1 MSWIIIPQPH
11 PLDKLWSVALDAV
24 QTAEDMFD
32 ALGEDYT
39 NEQADEAGEV
49 LTEALAGLWA
59 LPARNMSD
67 VLVKLNLAD
76 LDGAIRND
84 CPIRDIMDEATEV
97 LDAGVARGTALMTH
111 KPDLLADPLEGVA
124 L

>member
-11 PLDKLWSVALDAV
+11 PLDKLWSVALAAV
-24 QTAEDMFD
+24 QTAEDMFE

-39 NEQADEAGEV
+39 REQANAAGDA
-49 LTEALAGLWA
+49 LAEALAGLWA

-67 VLVKLNLAD
+67 VLIKLNLAD
-76 LDGAIRND
+76 LDGAIRDD
-84 CPIRDIMDEATEV
+84 CPIRDIMNEATEV
-97 LDAGVARGTALMTH
+97 VDAAMARGAALVKH
-111 KPDLLADPLEGVA
+111 QPDLLEGVT